1 MFKRL
6 RNIISYF
13 HFLFAKGA
21 GEYDDANAM
30 SDSPNSA
37 KKHYSS
43 ETKRVEDKKIIY
55 RERIKKYYNPSVF
68 NFGLISNDVGRRTED
83 LKRDYVEHL
92 NRQDSFTFYE
102 TVLPQNITV
111 SRNQFKRKNVEKVC
125 SMMDMYS
132 SRKYSVVCSEWD
144 KLKSF
149 ELDLFLRT
157 HKVLD
162 RKNILAAKE
171 LLEEICR
178 HLSSPVSIAEKS
190 ALIIAEE
197 RIAKLEKE
205 RKKRLD
211 EKQKKKF
218 TDNFRKSKS

>member
-1 MFKRL
+1 MFERL
-6 RNIISYF
+6 KNIINIFQS
-13 HFLFAKGA
+13 LFAKDT
-21 GEYDDANAM
+21 EETDDANAL
-30 SDSPNSA
+30 SD
-37 KKHYSS
+37 
-43 ETKRVEDKKIIY
+43 ETKQAEDKKIIY
-55 RERIKKYYNPSVF
+55 RERIKKYYNLPVF
-68 NFGLISNDVGRRTED
+68 NFGLTSNDVGRRTED
-83 LKRDYVEHL
+83 LKRDYTEHL

-102 TVLPQNITV
+102 TVLPQSITV
-111 SRNQFKRKNVEKVC
+111 SRNQFKRKNVGKVC

-178 HLSSPVSIAEKS
+178 HLSTPVSIAEKN
-190 ALIIAEE
+190 ALKIAED

-211 EKQKKKF
+211 KKQKKKF